1 MDKDILKRAAELEN
15 IISHCSKA
23 KTFIRGAA
31 TQTFFNN
38 SDSLG
43 FYLGC
48 LCEDPIFY
56 ASLKRLI
63 DETEKRLQ
71 RSFDT
76 L

>member
-15 IISHCSKA
+15 IISYCNKA
-23 KTFIRGAA
+23 KTFIREAA
-31 TQTFFNN
+31 TKTFFNN
-38 SDSLG
+38 YDCLE

-71 RSFDT
+71 QSFDK

>member
-1 MDKDILKRAAELEN
+1 MDKDILKRAEKLEN
-15 IISHCSKA
+15 MISYCNKA
-23 KTFIRGAA
+23 KRFIKEAA
-31 TQTFFNN
+31 TKTFFDN

-56 ASLKRLI
+56 ASLKQLI

-71 RSFDT
+71 RSFDK

>member
-1 MDKDILKRAAELEN
+1 MDKDILKIAEKLEN
-15 IISHCSKA
+15 LISYCNKA
-23 KTFIRGAA
+23 KRFIKEAA
-31 TQTFFNN
+31 TKTFFNN

-56 ASLKRLI
+56 ASLKQLI

-71 RSFDT
+71 RSFDK

>member
-1 MDKDILKRAAELEN
+1 MDIETIKEAKELEN
-15 IISHCSKA
+15 RISYCSKA
-23 KTFIRGAA
+23 KRFIREAA
-31 TQTFFNN
+31 TKTFFNN

-71 RSFDT
+71 CSFDK

>member
-1 MDKDILKRAAELEN
+1 MDKDILKRAEKLET
-15 IISHCSKA
+15 IISYCNKA
-23 KTFIRGAA
+23 KRFIKEAA
-31 TQTFFNN
+31 TKTFFNN

-56 ASLKRLI
+56 ASLKQLI

-71 RSFDT
+71 RSFDK

>member
-1 MDKDILKRAAELEN
+1 MDKDILKRAEKLEN
-15 IISHCSKA
+15 IISYCNKA
-23 KTFIRGAA
+23 KRFIKEAA
-31 TQTFFNN
+31 TKTFFNN

-48 LCEDPIFY
+48 LYEDPIFY
-56 ASLKRLI
+56 ASLKQLI

-71 RSFDT
+71 RNFDK